1 MEMSWMQTV
10 DLLGLDLLALVI
22 LALVALQAVEHALH
36 AAWNA
41 LSKRGARTE
50 ASRPRITIGAVR
62 HV

>member
-41 LSKRGARTE
+41 FSKRDARTE
-50 ASRPRITIGAVR
+50 TSRPRITIGAVR